1 MKKKV
6 LFLAWALQLVP
17 AIMMAQ
23 GVVEVVDS
31 AKVDPLEGML
41 IEVYE
46 NEDGVEIRDTLYF
59 DNPAE
64 KMAEIKLKDCDSV
77 EVCKNPKYAII
88 TKDGKKGIYDMM
100 LNQLVTAVEYD
111 ELGFSCCKQAGDD
124 ITISIF
130 YTKID
135 NKEGMFSV
143 SDLTKDVISIWKN

>member
-1 MKKKV
+1 MVK
-6 LFLAWALQLVP
+6 
-17 AIMMAQ
+17 I
-23 GVVEVVDS
+23 D
-31 AKVDPLEGML
+31 
-41 IEVYE
+41 
-46 NEDGVEIRDTLYF
+46 
-59 DNPAE
+59 
-64 KMAEIKLKDCDSV
+64 LKECDSV
-77 EVCKNPKYAII
+77 DVCENPKYAII

-130 YTKID
+130 YTKVD